1 MPLPLATAASLAVIA
16 LLLATLIRPRY
27 RQAGLWFAVL
37 ALGQGAALS
46 MVAAGPFTRYQ
57 HYASLSTLVHDHLPA
72 LLIVGLQAA
81 LVVIAWVRRLA
92 TGTGTGARWRVAL
105 AVALS
110 AATAATVS
118 PAVSRYLS
126 ELLFAAAI
134 QSIAI
139 GNVVLMALAWPHQE
153 SDRPPANVDLTAGVG
168 RTTWMAACS
177 AFLLSALLCV
187 FAYERFPHVPDEVV
201 YIYHARYLAEGHL
214 ALPPPPVPAAFDVDL
229 MEYEPTRWYSPVP
242 PGWPFALAA
251 GAFVGAPWLVN
262 PILAGVNVLLTSALL
277 GCFYSRRAAARAAL
291 LLALSPW
298 FVFLGMS
305 FMPHQ
310 LMLTSALVAALGV
323 AYARQTS
330 RAWWGLVAGVGI
342 GAVSLIR
349 PLDGVI
355 VGLLTGAWAIGVGG
369 SRLKFSSL
377 AALAVGTAMVGA
389 LVFPYNRMLTGDPLS
404 FPINSYVSKHYTP
417 NANSYGFGP
426 DRGMGWPTDPN
437 PGHTPVD
444 GMINANL
451 NTFSINMDLFGWATG
466 SLILVTWLL
475 CSGAWRRTESM
486 LFAIVIGFAV
496 AYFPYYFSGGPDFG
510 ARYWFPAIVALV
522 ALTVRAAD
530 VLAERWGPRAWAAV
544 AALTAMTMVT
554 YVPWRAADKYYHYRG
569 MRADVRALAAG
580 GRFGSDLVL
589 VRGKRFPD
597 YASAFAENP
606 VDLKSRATIY
616 AWDRD
621 PETRAA
627 VLHEYRERRVWILEG
642 PSITGAGYRIAAGPI
657 DAAVLLEG
665 AR

>member
-1 MPLPLATAASLAVIA
+1 MPLPLATATALAALA
-16 LLLATLIRPRY
+16 LLLATLIWPRY
-27 RQAGLWFAVL
+27 RQTCLWFAVL

-46 MVAAGPFTRYQ
+46 MVTAGPFSRYQ
-57 HYASLSTLVHDHLPA
+57 HYATLSVLLHDHLTA
-72 LLIVGLQAA
+72 LVIVGLQAA
-81 LVVIAWVRRLA
+81 IVVIAWARRL
-92 TGTGTGARWRVAL
+92 GSPTGTGAAWRVAL
-105 AVALS
+105 AVVLS
-110 AATAATVS
+110 TATAATVS

-126 ELLFAAAI
+126 ELIFAAAI
-134 QSIAI
+134 QLIAI
-139 GNVVLMALAWPHQE
+139 GNVVLMALAWPQE
-153 SDRPPANVDLTAGVG
+153 SETPPANPDRATGLG
-168 RTTWMAACS
+168 RITWMAAGS

-201 YIYHARYLAEGHL
+201 YIHHARYLAEGHL

-242 PGWPFALAA
+242 PGWPFALAV

-262 PILAGVNVLLTSALL
+262 PLLAGINVLLTSALL
-277 GCFYSRRAAARAAL
+277 GCFYSRRAAERAAL

-298 FVFLGMS
+298 FIFLGMS

-310 LMLTSALVAALGV
+310 LMLTCALVAALGV
-323 AYARQTS
+323 VCARQTG
-330 RAWWGLVAGVGI
+330 RTWWGLIAGAGI

-355 VGLLTGAWAIGVGG
+355 VGLLIGVWAIGIGG
-369 SRLKFSSL
+369 SRLKFRSL
-377 AALAVGTAMVGA
+377 AALAIGTAMVGA

-417 NANSYGFGP
+417 NANAYGFGP

-444 GMINANL
+444 GLINANL

-466 SLILVTWLL
+466 SLILVAWLL

-486 LFAIVIGFAV
+486 LFAVVLGFAL

-510 ARYWFPAIVALV
+510 ARYWFAAVVALV

-530 VLAERWGPRAWAAV
+530 VLAERWGARPWAAI
-544 AALTAMTMVT
+544 AAMTAMTMVT
-554 YVPWRAADKYYHYRG
+554 YVPWRAADKYFHYRG
-569 MRADVRALAAG
+569 MRADVRALAAD
-580 GRFGSDLVL
+580 GRFSADLVL
-589 VRGKRFPD
+589 VRGNRFPD

-606 VDLKSRATIY
+606 VDLKSHAAIY

-627 VLHEYRERRVWILEG
+627 VLREYSGRRVWILEG